1 MTMIIS
7 IIIGIV
13 IGIIIGALGA
23 GAMILD
29 RTMDGSAYVEVRK
42 NGETHRFGK
51 KLDD

>member
-13 IGIIIGALGA
+13 IGIGALGA

-29 RTMDGSAYVEVRK
+29 RTMDGSAYIEVRK

-51 KLDD
+51 KLDE